1 MRSPGGTFEAPPAL
15 SLWLHVTGMFG
26 ATGLVASASL
36 MLLPIAATLI
46 RLKSFT
52 WNVAPR
58 AYATLAAVLLAL
70 NFADLANNS
79 GFLLPVLLAA
89 GGLTTCSL
97 DRPSARR
104 G

>member
-1 MRSPGGTFEAPPAL
+1 
-15 SLWLHVTGMFG
+15 MFG
-26 ATGLVASASL
+26 ATGLLASASL

-46 RLKSFT
+46 RLKLLA
-52 WNVAPR
+52 WNVAPW
-58 AYATLAAVLLAL
+58 AFATLAAVLLAL

-97 DRPSARR
+97 DRPPARR
-104 G
+104 E